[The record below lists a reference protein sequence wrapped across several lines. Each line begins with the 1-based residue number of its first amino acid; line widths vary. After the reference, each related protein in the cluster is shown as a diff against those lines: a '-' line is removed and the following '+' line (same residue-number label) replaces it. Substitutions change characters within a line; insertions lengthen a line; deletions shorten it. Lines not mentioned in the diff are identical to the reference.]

1 MVCYLFTLSGPGTA
15 YSGMKALFRPYVQGV
30 YLAFQLQLVRLE
42 PPARPVELLA
52 EPTYRDV
59 HPDRAVR
66 QNAQSGTCQT
76 NGNHCPSHATTVAHR
91 SRLRHKGQGLFRR
104 RP

>member
-1 MVCYLFTLSGPGTA
+1 MVCYLFTLSGPDTV
-15 YSGMKALFRPYVQGV
+15 YSGMNTLFRPYLQGV
-30 YLAFQLQLVRLE
+30 HLAFQLQLVWLE

-52 EPTYRDV
+52 EPAYRDV

-66 QNAQSGTCQT
+66 QNTQSGTRQT
-76 NGNHCPSHATTVAHR
+76 NGNHCPSHSTTVAHP
-91 SRLRHKGQGLFRR
+91 SGLRHKGQGLFRR